1 MTILQLLP
9 EGFALPPVPYLVA
22 LLLGVGVV
30 GIGARRRD
38 LAVDGRHILAFVPW
52 MLAGASTHALYV
64 VDALPSVLRPLGGTP
79 AVYATVAV
87 VAGLVWLAADAA
99 FTDDTG
105 ERTARALGVAGLVAF
120 LPACGA
126 GVAVGLSRETFAPV
140 WPAIALVVSLAVGA
154 ATWVVLRRAVPR
166 VEAAGVVGALA
177 VVAHALDGVSTAI
190 GVDVLGF
197 GERTPLSRVIIETAA
212 GLPTAEV
219 IGAGWLFVVVK
230 LAVASVVVVLLAD
243 LVEEDPREGALLL
256 GFVAAVGLGPGA
268 HNLLLFTIA

>member
-1 MTILQLLP
+1 MTILLLP
-9 EGFALPPVPYLVA
+9 EGFALPPAPYLVA
-22 LLLGVGVV
+22 LLLGIAVV

-38 LAVDGRHILAFVPW
+38 LAVDERHVLAFVPW

-64 VDALPSVLRPLGGTP
+64 VDALPPALGPLGGTP
-79 AVYATVAV
+79 AVYATVVV

-99 FTDDTG
+99 FADDTG
-105 ERTARALGVAGLVAF
+105 ERTARALGVAGVVAF
-120 LPACGA
+120 LPASGA
-126 GVAVGLSRETFAPV
+126 GVAVGLSRGTFAPL
-140 WPAIALVVSLAVGA
+140 WPVVALVASLAVGA

-166 VEAAGVVGALA
+166 VEAAGAVGVLA
-177 VVAHALDGVSTAI
+177 VVAHALDGVSTAV

-212 GLPTAEV
+212 ALPTAEV

-268 HNLLLFTIA
+268 HNLLLFTIAG